1 MSSAALPKT
10 TLQEPWQTAERQHV
24 AMQFGMWCF
33 LATETL
39 FFGSLILF
47 YAVARYTHTAG
58 FTIGARET
66 EVMFGT
72 VNTLVLLTSSLT
84 MAIAERAVR
93 ESLAPLARVMLVLT
107 LVLGAAFLVIK
118 GFEYHSDIDKHLV
131 PGPDFKLAVTG
142 ASQFWAFY
150 WTATGV
156 HACHMLIGLGVVGR
170 LLLIPAAELPSRW
183 TTAEG
188 SALYWHLV
196 DLVWVVLYALL
207 YLVGR

>member
-1 MSSAALPKT
+1 MTDTA
-10 TLQEPWQTAERQHV
+10 LQEPWATPERQRV
-24 AMQFGMWCF
+24 AVQFGMWSF

-39 FFGSLILF
+39 FFGSLIFF

-58 FTIGARET
+58 FTAGAREA
-66 EVMFGT
+66 EVVFGT
-72 VNTLVLLTSSLT
+72 VNTVVLLTSSLT

-93 ESLAPLARVMLVLT
+93 EALVPLARWMFAAT
-107 LVLGAAFLVIK
+107 LALGVAFLVIK
-118 GFEYHSDIDKHLV
+118 GFEYKSDIDKHLI
-131 PGPDFKLAVTG
+131 PGPHFPLHETG

-170 LLLIPAAELPSRW
+170 MLLIPRETLPGRW

-196 DLVWVVLYALL
+196 DVVWVVLYALI

>member
-1 MSSAALPKT
+1 MSEAALPDT
-10 TLQEPWQTAERQHV
+10 ALQEPWQTAERQHV

-39 FFGSLILF
+39 FFGGLILF
-47 YAVARYTHTAG
+47 YTVARYSHSAG
-58 FTIGARET
+58 FTAGAREA

-72 VNTLVLLTSSLT
+72 INTVVLLTSSLT

-93 ESLAPLARVMLVLT
+93 EALTPLARVMFAAT
-107 LVLGAAFLVIK
+107 LVLGIAFLTIK
-118 GFEYHSDIDKHLV
+118 GFEYHSDIEKHLV
-131 PGPDFKLAVTG
+131 PGPDFKLTETG

-156 HACHMLIGLGVVGR
+156 HACHMLIGLGIVAR
-170 LLLIPAAELPSRW
+170 MLLIPKATLPGRW

-196 DLVWVVLYALL
+196 DVVWVVLYALI

>member
-1 MSSAALPKT
+1 MT
-10 TLQEPWQTAERQHV
+10 EVTLQEPWATAERQRV
-24 AMQFGMWCF
+24 AVQFGMWLF

-39 FFGSLILF
+39 FFGGLF
-47 YAVARYTHTAG
+47 LTYAVARFSHPAG
-58 FTIGARET
+58 FVAAAREA
-66 EVMFGT
+66 EAMFGT
-72 VNTLVLLTSSLT
+72 INTVVLLTSSLT

-93 ESLAPLARVMLVLT
+93 EALVPLARAMFAATLMLGV
-107 LVLGAAFLVIK
+107 AFLVVK
-118 GFEYHSDIDKHLV
+118 GFEYRSDIVKHLV
-131 PGPDFKLAVTG
+131 PGPEFTLSQTG

-156 HACHMLIGLGVVGR
+156 HACHMLIGLGVVTR
-170 LLLIPAAELPSRW
+170 MLLIPAADLPGRS

-196 DLVWVVLYALL
+196 DLIWVILYALI

>member
-1 MSSAALPKT
+1 MNGAAMPDT
-10 TLQEPWQTAERQHV
+10 TLQEPWRSAERQHV

-39 FFGSLILF
+39 FFGGLILF
-47 YAVARYTHTAG
+47 YAVARYSHPAG
-58 FTIGARET
+58 FTAGARAA
-66 EVMFGT
+66 EVTFGT
-72 VNTLVLLTSSLT
+72 VNTVVLLTSSLT
-84 MAIAERAVR
+84 MAIGERAVR
-93 ESLAPLARVMLVLT
+93 AALVPLARTMFAAT
-107 LVLGAAFLVIK
+107 LVLGTAFLIVK
-118 GFEYHSDIDKHLV
+118 GFEYRSDIEKHLV
-131 PGPDFKLAVTG
+131 PGTGFRIAATG

-170 LLLIPAAELPSRW
+170 LLLIPRRDLAGRW

-196 DLVWVVLYALL
+196 DVVWVVLYALL

>member
-1 MSSAALPKT
+1 MPDTA
-10 TLQEPWQTAERQHV
+10 LQEPWQTAERQHV

-39 FFGSLILF
+39 FFGAMILF
-47 YAVARYTHTAG
+47 YAVARYSHTPG
-58 FTIGARET
+58 FTAGAREA
-66 EVMFGT
+66 EVVFGT
-72 VNTLVLLTSSLT
+72 INTLVLLTSSLT

-93 ESLAPLARVMLVLT
+93 EALTPLARAMFAAT
-107 LVLGAAFLVIK
+107 LVLGIAFLTIK
-118 GFEYHSDIDKHLV
+118 GFEYRSDFEKHLV
-131 PGPDFKLAVTG
+131 PGPLFKLTETG

-156 HACHMLIGLGVVGR
+156 HACHMLIGLGIVGR
-170 LLLIPAAELPSRW
+170 MLLIPKAELPRRW

-196 DLVWVVLYALL
+196 DVVWVVLYGLI